1 VCICILISVAFGN
14 DWDTATPSL
23 SGVEVTLGS
32 TILLL
37 CNPPS
42 ANPTPNVVWKRNGL
56 VLKTPKENTSKYKV
70 LSVSG
75 DLIIANVNVDDIY
88 DDGDELYVYQCHV
101 TNRLIYENIDSPF
114 TYQLNRVG

>member
-1 VCICILISVAFGN
+1 MCICILISVAFGD
-14 DWDTATPSL
+14 DWDTATPAL
-23 SGVEVTLGS
+23 SVVEVTLGS
-32 TILLL
+32 TILLP

-42 ANPTPNVVWKRNGL
+42 ANPTPNVVWKRNGV
-56 VLKTPKENTSKYKV
+56 VLNTPRADTSKYKV

-75 DLIIANVNVDDIY
+75 DLIIANVNDDDI
-88 DDGDELYVYQCHV
+88 DDAGDNLYTYQCRV